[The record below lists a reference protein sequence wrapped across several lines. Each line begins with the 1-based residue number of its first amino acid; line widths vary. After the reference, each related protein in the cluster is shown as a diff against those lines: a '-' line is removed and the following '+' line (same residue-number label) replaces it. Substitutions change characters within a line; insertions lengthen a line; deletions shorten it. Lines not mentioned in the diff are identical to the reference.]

1 MWKYEW
7 QYQAKLLRT
16 SSLPWKVWWST
27 AWYLYKLRHLDDRSP
42 FLYIAAEGYLSPG
55 ESIFQDEQESQK
67 EDGNSQ
73 TISLNGF
80 VTHRANVNIYYQCY
94 NNHIGDL
101 PKSTWVN
108 VVNNLLPS
116 RLWCRIDETRL
127 FFETRCIA
135 LEIED
140 NSDVYSLYQVIYMDR
155 IFLL

>member
-1 MWKYEW
+1 M
-7 QYQAKLLRT
+7 
-16 SSLPWKVWWST
+16 
-27 AWYLYKLRHLDDRSP
+27 HLDDRSP

-67 EDGNSQ
+67 EDRNSQ

-80 VTHRANVNIYYQCY
+80 VTHRANVNIYYQCF

-116 RLWCRIDETRL
+116 RLWCRRDEARL
-127 FFETRCIA
+127 FFETRCYA

-155 IFLL
+155 IFLFLFLFPDIKMI